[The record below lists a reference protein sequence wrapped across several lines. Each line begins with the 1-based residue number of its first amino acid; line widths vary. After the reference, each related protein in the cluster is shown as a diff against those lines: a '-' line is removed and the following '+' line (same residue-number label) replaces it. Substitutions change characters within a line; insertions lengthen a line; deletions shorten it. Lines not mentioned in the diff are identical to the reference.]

1 LNRRQ
6 ENHRDGKQ
14 LIDFLQQ
21 INKQLTL
28 IEQGGTTSLDEIST
42 FETQQHRKMGLEEMS
57 TAQLAVWVDQQARK
71 NRISNLAA
79 TAGINAINQ
88 QHITGKGFLQLS
100 HSDWANVNLPYKLPG
115 GYALELEDLKR
126 YDVSPAQF
134 LISSFNHSLQ
144 LTVGFWRFLRISALL
159 LFTLSGFALPNIP
172 AIYQFSS
179 GETPRWLNFIL
190 LLLYSLWGII
200 AFLCPESWKTFK

>member
-1 LNRRQ
+1 
-6 ENHRDGKQ
+6 
-14 LIDFLQQ
+14 
-21 INKQLTL
+21 
-28 IEQGGTTSLDEIST
+28 
-42 FETQQHRKMGLEEMS
+42 MGLEEMS
-57 TAQLAVWVDQQARK
+57 TAQLVAWVQQQAGK
-71 NRISNLAA
+71 KRISNLAA

-100 HSDWANVNLPYKLPG
+100 HSDWANVNLPLQLPV

-126 YDVSPAQF
+126 YD
-134 LISSFNHSLQ
+134 

-200 AFLCPESWKTFK
+200 AFLYPESWKIFK